1 MYIRSHNGPHY
12 TKVYVLLENISSNIP
27 FVECMVLLDGRSSLA
42 GIAASSF
49 DQLLDCSLSTR
60 SAGALT
66 EFFHQDAFL

>member
-1 MYIRSHNGPHY
+1 M
-12 TKVYVLLENISSNIP
+12 YVLLESISTK
-27 FVECMVLLDGRSSLA
+27 FLFAECMVLLDGRSSLA